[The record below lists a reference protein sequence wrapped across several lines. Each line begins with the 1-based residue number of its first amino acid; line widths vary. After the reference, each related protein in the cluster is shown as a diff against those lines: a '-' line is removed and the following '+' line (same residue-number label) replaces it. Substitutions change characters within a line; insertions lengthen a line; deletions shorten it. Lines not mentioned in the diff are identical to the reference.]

1 MEARKTQAR
10 GDARK
15 ERILEIALKI
25 FAESGYYGASLAD
38 IAAGAGVSQ
47 TGLLHHFRSKPALL
61 GAVLEFRDRKYS
73 ERRILT
79 ADEPLRGVEALHH
92 QIRMVERTSTDRG
105 TVQLLLVVAAEA
117 INPDHPAH
125 HWLLERYEW
134 MVGWLESSLRLGIA
148 DGTIRPEVDCRAIAH
163 EVFAME
169 DGLKLQWLI
178 HPHIDI
184 VAVFTEFIDAL
195 IDRISC

>member
-1 MEARKTQAR
+1 MKT
-10 GDARK
+10 
-15 ERILEIALKI
+15 

-47 TGLLHHFRSKPALL
+47 TGLLHHFRSKQALL
-61 GAVLEFRDRKYS
+61 VAVLEYRDRMHS

-79 ADEPLRGVEALHH
+79 ADEPLRGADALRH
-92 QIRMVERTSTDRG
+92 QIRMMERTSSDLA
-105 TVQLLLVVAAEA
+105 VQLLVVVTAEA

-125 HWLLERYEW
+125 GWLLERYEW
-134 MVGWLESSLRLGIA
+134 MVGWLESSLRLGID
-148 DGTIRPEVDCRAIAH
+148 DGSIRPDVDCGAIARQ
-163 EVFAME
+163 VFATE

-178 HPHIDI
+178 QPDIDT
-184 VAVFTEFIDAL
+184 VAIFTEYIDAL

>member
-1 MEARKTQAR
+1 MEARRTQAR

-15 ERILEIALKI
+15 EQILEVALKT

-47 TGLLHHFRSKPALL
+47 TGLLHHFRSKQALL
-61 GAVLEFRDRKYS
+61 VAVLEYRDRMHS

-79 ADEPLRGVEALHH
+79 ADEPLRGADALRH
-92 QIRMVERTSTDRG
+92 QIRMVERTSSDRG
-105 TVQLLLVVAAEA
+105 MVQLLIVVAAEA

-148 DGTIRPEVDCRAIAH
+148 DGSIRSDVDCGAIARQ
-163 EVFAME
+163 VFATE

-178 HPHIDI
+178 HPGIDI
-184 VAVFTEFIDAL
+184 VAVFTEYIDAL
-195 IDRISC
+195 IERISC